1 MKISIGQS
9 KKRYNHRLNRDVN
22 TTFPFGIVQ
31 PLFKQIMSP
40 SDTVK
45 VSSKQLVRLAPLVVP
60 SFARLGLYTTT
71 RFVPLVDVVPYSDAL
86 YAKMPY
92 SNGVSSFVPKTLPFT
107 SSALLTLYLLSM
119 SN

>member
-9 KKRYNHRLNRDVN
+9 KKRYTHRLNRDVN

-31 PLFKQIMSP
+31 PIFKQLLSP
-40 SDTVK
+40 QDTVN

-71 RFVPLVDVVPYSDAL
+71 RFVPVIS
-86 YAKMPY
+86 
-92 SNGVSSFVPKTLPFT
+92 
-107 SSALLTLYLLSM
+107 
-119 SN
+119 